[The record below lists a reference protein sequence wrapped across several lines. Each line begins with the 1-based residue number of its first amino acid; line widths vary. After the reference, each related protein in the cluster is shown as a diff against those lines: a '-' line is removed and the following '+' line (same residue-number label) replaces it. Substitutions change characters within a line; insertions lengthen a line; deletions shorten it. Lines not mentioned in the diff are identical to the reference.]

1 MSWRADTQT
10 RIIVFAREPR
20 AGRVKTRLIPL
31 LGEAGAARLH
41 ARLLARTLDTAHA
54 ARPAAVQLQWAR
66 RQRGA
71 DLGARMLHALR
82 EGLRRAAR
90 VILIGADCPALRARD
105 LRRCARWLA
114 GGADAV
120 FAPAEDGGYA
130 LIALRR
136 VSPRLFDGIAWGGAQ
151 VMAQTR
157 ARLAALGWRWRELPA
172 VWDVDRPEDVRR
184 LGDLWFLRARG
195 STAYAATKCRLP
207 RARPTASGASPPAL
221 RSGGSRAH
229 WGGSGRT

>member
-1 MSWRADTQT
+1 MSWRADTRT

-20 AGRVKTRLIPL
+20 AGQVKTRLVPI
-31 LGEAGAARLH
+31 LGAAGAARLY
-41 ARLLARTLDTAHA
+41 ARLLARTLATARS
-54 ARPAAVQLQWAR
+54 ARSGAVELQWAR
-66 RQRGA
+66 HQRGA
-71 DLGARMLHALR
+71 DLGARMLHAFR
-82 EGLRRAAR
+82 QGLRRAAR

-105 LRRCARWLA
+105 LRRAARWLA

-136 VSPRLFDGIAWGGAQ
+136 VSPRLFDGIEWGGGQ

-157 ARLAALGWRWRELPA
+157 ARLAALGWRWRELPE

-184 LGDLWFLRARG
+184 LGRLWFLRARG
-195 STAYAATKCRLP
+195 IAAYAATNRRLP
-207 RARPTASGASPPAL
+207 RARPTAS
-221 RSGGSRAH
+221 
-229 WGGSGRT
+229 

>member
-1 MSWRADTQT
+1 
-10 RIIVFAREPR
+10 
-20 AGRVKTRLIPL
+20 VKTRLIPL

-41 ARLLARTLDTAHA
+41 ARLVRRALATARA
-54 ARPAAVQLQWAR
+54 ARLGRVQLWTTR

-82 EGLRRAAR
+82 QGLRRAKR
-90 VILIGADCPALRARD
+90 VILIGADCPVLRARD
-105 LRRCARWLA
+105 LRRAARWLA

-120 FAPAEDGGYA
+120 FAPAADGGYA

-136 VSPRLFDGIAWGGAQ
+136 VSPRLFDEIAWGGAQ

-157 ARLAALGWRWRELPA
+157 ARLALLGWRWRELPE

-184 LGDLWFLRARG
+184 LERAR
-195 STAYAATKCRLP
+195 L
-207 RARPTASGASPPAL
+207 L
-221 RSGGSRAH
+221 H
-229 WGGSGRT
+229 

>member
-1 MSWRADTQT
+1 MNWRVDTRT

-20 AGRVKTRLIPL
+20 AGQVKTRLVPL
-31 LGEAGAARLH
+31 LGAAGAARLH
-41 ARLLARTLDTAHA
+41 ARLLARALETAHA
-54 ARPAAVQLQWAR
+54 ARPGVVQLQWAR

-71 DLGARMLHALR
+71 DLGARMLHAFR
-82 EGLRRAAR
+82 AGLRRAAR

-120 FAPAEDGGYA
+120 FAPAEDGGYV

-136 VSPRLFDGIAWGGAQ
+136 VSPRLFDGIEWGGAQ

-157 ARLAALGWRWRELPA
+157 ARLAALGWRWRELPE

-184 LGDLWFLRARG
+184 LGSLWFLRARG
-195 STAYAATKCRLP
+195 STAYAATNRRLP
-207 RARPTASGASPPAL
+207 TARPTAS
-221 RSGGSRAH
+221 
-229 WGGSGRT
+229 